1 MSLYPRI
8 PNPSIAAPDDSRE
21 SYGLQLLAYVI
32 RERTACTFSADQIS
46 LALHVA
52 PIAAAVRVQISSTS
66 TSTGSDRTRTVDL
79 QISTAETIAEAKRE
93 LLAEARRLQAY
104 EAGLADRGQGPSD
117 ASSGARNNAGS
128 GGSRVPRRPIVGPL
142 APTGAAASLSQPAR
156 AIDWDQVF

>member
-1 MSLYPRI
+1 MEYPRI
-8 PNPSIAAPDDSRE
+8 PRPPIAAPDDSRE
-21 SYGLQLLAYVI
+21 AYGLQLLAYVV
-32 RERTACTFSADQIS
+32 RERTACTFSAEQIS

-79 QISTAETIAEAKRE
+79 RVQAADAVADAKRE

-104 EAGLADRGQGPSD
+104 QAGLAVQGPSD
-117 ASSGARNNAGS
+117 ASSGPYSDRS
-128 GGSRVPRRPIVGPL
+128 QDGGPKVPRTPVRPTQPP
-142 APTGAAASLSQPAR
+142 AGAAARLSQPAR